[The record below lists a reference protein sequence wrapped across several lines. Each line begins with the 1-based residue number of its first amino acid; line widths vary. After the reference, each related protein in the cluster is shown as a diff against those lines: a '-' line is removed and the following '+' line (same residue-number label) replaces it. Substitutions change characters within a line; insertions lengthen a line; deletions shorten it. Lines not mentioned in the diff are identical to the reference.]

1 MHMHMFKVLPGP
13 VNRFMLTFRFPVTR
27 SSSVNKR
34 RNIEG
39 PSASPR
45 PRGHLLYPDRD
56 VARVPRRRALLAA
69 GLVRGRGGCRRVA
82 NRAGVPA
89 RQGAVAGH
97 AADGMPA
104 AGAGRAEDR
113 GL

>member
-45 PRGHLLYPDRD
+45 PRGHLLDPDPD
-56 VARVPRRRALLAA
+56 VARIPRHRVLLAPALVRRR
-69 GLVRGRGGCRRVA
+69 GGYRRGGVGGGDPAGEVPVA
-82 NRAGVPA
+82 RHPA
-89 RQGAVAGH
+89 EGL
-97 AADGMPA
+97 PA
-104 AGAGRAEDR
+104 AGA
-113 GL
+113 